1 MKSKNYFFDDFKNP
15 IFLGLILIL
24 LFINKWGALSGFVIH
39 ILYVSWLSNTIKI
52 TEHELIF
59 EYPNWVFWNRVV
71 TFKINEI
78 KTIKIEHSVRGA
90 YATIPYFD
98 IYKKNNKKTRITY
111 SPSITK
117 EEFKEIINLLKMKL
131 GSENVIALS

>member
-1 MKSKNYFFDDFKNP
+1 MKSKNYFYDDFKNP
-15 IFLGLILIL
+15 IFLGLILML

-39 ILYVSWLSNTIKI
+39 LLIVSWLSNTIKV
-52 TEHELIF
+52 TEDELIC

-71 TFKINEI
+71 KIKISEI
-78 KTIKIEHSVRGA
+78 KRIKIEHSVRGA

-98 IYKKNNKKTRITY
+98 IYKNNNKKNRITY

-117 EEFKEIINLLKMKL
+117 GELEEIINLLKMKL
-131 GSENVIALS
+131 GSDNVR